1 MNETRRNI
9 LVGLFVVAS
18 IAVLSTLMIW
28 FGEAPEWL
36 VSNEWQL
43 RIVGVQDL
51 RGIDEASPVKLN
63 GVEIGRV
70 KEIDFIDPERPDKG
84 VVILAGIRNP
94 YRVPE
99 SAVARV
105 YGATLGIGSGHID
118 LVAEQGESI
127 TPLPVD
133 SATVRGEMR
142 NILGEIVT
150 PELIGSVEATFTNVA
165 NLAEATTPVM
175 KNAAELLERRPISDV
190 DREEADVAANIS
202 TVVERIDVLTANLNE
217 VLGDETVQADVKGA
231 VRDLQDAA
239 SAFRETVLSLRDETN
254 KLAGNL
260 NKTLETTDTRLDRTF
275 EDIDTAVNE
284 LNRAA
289 RSLTSVLSA
298 VSEGEGTAGLL
309 VRDDRLYEAAVLAAQ
324 RLEEVLLNLKIIT
337 GKIRDDGYITV
348 GQAPSG
354 LLKKNFETPG
364 GKQAAAE

>member
-1 MNETRRNI
+1 MNESRRNI

-18 IAVLSTLMIW
+18 LAVLSTLMIW

-43 RIVGVQDL
+43 RIVGVQEL

-70 KEIDFIDPERPDKG
+70 KSIDFLDPERPDKG
-84 VVILAGIRNP
+84 VVVVAGIRHP

-99 SAVARV
+99 GAVARV
-105 YGATLGIGSGHID
+105 YGATLGIGSGHVD
-118 LVAEQGESI
+118 LVIEEGESV
-127 TPLPVD
+127 TPLPPG

-142 NILGEIVT
+142 NVLGEIVK
-150 PELIGSVEATFTNVA
+150 PELIGSVEATFENVA
-165 NLAEATTPVM
+165 KLAEATTPVM
-175 KNAAELLERRPISDV
+175 RNAAALLERRPVEDV
-190 DREEADVAANIS
+190 DRENADVAANIS
-202 TVVERIDVLTANLNE
+202 TVVERIDALTANLNE

-231 VRDLQDAA
+231 VRDLKDAA
-239 SAFRETVLSLRDETN
+239 DAFRETVLTLRDQTSR
-254 KLAGNL
+254 LAGKL
-260 NKTLETTDTRLDRTF
+260 DKTLESTDARLDRTF
-275 EDIDTAVNE
+275 GDIDSAVNE

-289 RSLTSVLSA
+289 RSLTSVLGA
-298 VSEGEGTAGLL
+298 IAEGEGTAGLL

-324 RLEEVLLNLKIIT
+324 RLEEVLTNLKIIT

-354 LLKKNFETPG
+354 LFKKKFETPG
-364 GKQAAAE
+364 GQQAAAE